1 MKSSELEK
9 ITWKSVNNRNIK
21 IALLPWGATE
31 AHNLHL
37 PYGTDTLL
45 AEKVAT
51 EAAEIANQS
60 NAGAIVLPS
69 IAYGVNSGQMDIKLC
84 LNMRPSTQMAILDDI
99 LTDLNKH
106 SINKLVIINAHGGN
120 SFVPIIREMSLKYP
134 TIMICNI
141 NWWLVC
147 KPENYFDEPGD
158 HAGELETSVMQ
169 YIYPDLVLPLEEAG
183 TGEENQFTI
192 EGLKDKWAWTP
203 RKWIY
208 ATTDTGVGNPSK
220 STPDKGE
227 KFFNDCVN
235 KISKFIIEFSSV
247 NSEKNLYE
255 KRK

>member
-1 MKSSELEK
+1 
-9 ITWKSVNNRNIK
+9 
-21 IALLPWGATE
+21 
-31 AHNLHL
+31 
-37 PYGTDTLL
+37 
-45 AEKVAT
+45 
-51 EAAEIANQS
+51 
-60 NAGAIVLPS
+60 
-69 IAYGVNSGQMDIKLC
+69 
-84 LNMRPSTQMAILDDI
+84 
-99 LTDLNKH
+99 
-106 SINKLVIINAHGGN
+106 
-120 SFVPIIREMSLKYP
+120 LKYP

-169 YIYPDLVLPLEEAG
+169 YIYPDLVLPLKEAG